1 MRKFV
6 TVLLCVIFALSQS
19 MAQNRTVSGKV
30 FDETGKALEGASVF
44 SKGSKTAVLTKADGS
59 FSLQVPAN
67 VKTLVISYVGSETL
81 ELSLDAQSNYTVSL
95 RKKNDPLEEVVVTG
109 YQVRKKRDEAG
120 AISSIKA
127 AQIENL
133 PNLSIDKAL
142 QGKAAGVLVQ
152 SSNGIPGGAVN
163 VRIRGQG
170 SLLAGNDPLYIIDG
184 VQFNTRL
191 DGGFTQSNPL
201 AFLNPDDIESI
212 DILKDAASA
221 AIYGSNAS
229 NGVVIV
235 TTKKGKAGKTKFNLN
250 YYTGISTLLKKLQ
263 VSDAQ
268 EYFQLRAEAYGNAN
282 NLPSDNLAVLQTVLN
297 ELRVP
302 LAGITT
308 VDQAKAAAAALKTYD
323 WQDAAFRNGKI
334 SNYELSVSGGN
345 EKTTFRISGN
355 YSQQDAIVTKAD
367 FKRAGIKVD
376 IQNKAT
382 DRLTF
387 GSSISLSTFTQNNP
401 FATSGSFLGSP
412 AFSASGIIPTNPI
425 YNADGSYYGLP
436 GQLPANLVGVLNQNI
451 IAVNDFNSG
460 YQRTNQI
467 VGNLTADYKIA
478 DWLSFRTLVGM
489 DYRLVQGK
497 NVRDARTADGFANKG
512 SVTVQSNW
520 NTNVNTFQ
528 TLNFNKTFGT
538 KHRFDG
544 VAGFEY
550 RQENNEQI
558 NANGITFPTYQFTS
572 LNNAATPNSV
582 GESYTGF
589 KRNGVFGKIN
599 YGFDRK
605 YLIAFTL
612 RRDGSSRFG
621 ADNRYGTFWGVS
633 GAWNI
638 DQEGF
643 LKNARSSVLSSL
655 KLRASYGS
663 TGNDQIGNFDGLG
676 LYGGGGVYVGG
687 AGIAFTQLANPN
699 LKWETNVTTNLGLD
713 FGLFNNRVTGTLEV
727 YSKDT
732 KDLLLTQPLQTST
745 GFSSI
750 TSNIG
755 KVNNKGIEVTLGAD
769 IFKSRRP
776 GGFNWNMNFTFAYN
790 KNEVKELYGGLQILP
805 SDNSVQ
811 VGQPLGVLFTQKF
824 AGVNP
829 ATGRSMWYDT
839 LGNLTY
845 QVTARDRRIIG
856 AQNLPKF
863 QGGLRNSL
871 SFRNITLEWFFQY
884 EYGRYASDGQ
894 VNFLTENIGRIN
906 VLEEVYKARWTT
918 PGQITFFPR
927 YNVNGTES
935 KSSGSQTGTRNFFK
949 ADYIRLKNVSVYYD
963 LSPSLAKKAGLTN
976 LRFYVQGTNLYTK
989 SDWFSYDI
997 EFVGTATGIIPQTK
1011 NYTVGL
1017 QLGF

>member
-6 TVLLCVIFALSQS
+6 TLALCVIMSLSLA
-19 MAQNRTVSGKV
+19 MAQNRTVTGKV
-30 FDETGKALEGASVF
+30 MDEAGAPLQGASVMI
-44 SKGSKTAVLTKADGS
+44 KGAKTAVLSQANGT
-59 FSLQVPAN
+59 FSIQVPSSA
-67 VKTLVISYVGSETL
+67 KTLVVSYVGSEATEITL
-81 ELSLDAQSNYTVSL
+81 GTQSSYTISL
-95 RKKNDPLEEVVVTG
+95 KKKVDPLEEVVVTG
-109 YQVRKKRDEAG
+109 YQVRKKRDDAG

-127 AQIENL
+127 KEIENQ
-133 PNLSIDKAL
+133 PNVSLDKAL

-152 SSNGIPGGAVN
+152 ASNGIPGGAVN

-184 VQFNTRL
+184 VQFNTRI
-191 DGGFTQSNPL
+191 DGGFTQNNPL

-235 TTKKGKAGKTKFNLN
+235 TTKKGKSGKTKFNVN
-250 YYTGISTLLKKLQ
+250 YYTGVVSPLKKLQ
-263 VSDAQ
+263 MSNSQ

-282 NLPSDNLAVLQTVLN
+282 NLPWDNLAVLQTVLN

-302 LAGITT
+302 IGGITT
-308 VDQAKAAAAALKTYD
+308 VDQAKAAAAALPTYD
-323 WQDAAFRNGKI
+323 WQDAAFRNGKV
-334 SNYELSVSGGN
+334 SNYEMSVSGGN

-355 YSQQDAIVTKAD
+355 YSQQDAIVSKAD
-367 FKRAGIKVD
+367 FKRAGIKAD

-387 GSSISLSTFTQNNP
+387 GSSISLSTFTQLNP
-401 FATSGSFLGSP
+401 FATSGSFLGSA
-412 AFSASGIIPTNPI
+412 AFSASAIIPTNPI
-425 YNADGSYYGLP
+425 YNADGTYYGMP
-436 GQLPANLVGVLNQNI
+436 GQTPANLVGTLNQNV
-451 IAVNDFNSG
+451 IAVNDYNSG

-478 DWLSFRTLVGM
+478 EWLSFKTLVGM
-489 DYRLVQGK
+489 DYRIVQGK
-497 NVRDARTADGFANKG
+497 NVRDSRTADGFANKG

-520 NTNVNTFQ
+520 NTNVNTYQ
-528 TLNFNKTFGT
+528 TLNFNKQFGS
-538 KHRFDG
+538 KHRLDG
-544 VAGFEY
+544 VVGFEY

-558 NANGITFPTYQFTS
+558 SATATTFPTYQFTS
-572 LNNAATPNSV
+572 IQNAANYTAEN
-582 GESYTGF
+582 ESFTGF
-589 KRNGVFGKIN
+589 KRNGVFGKVN

-621 ADNRYGTFWGVS
+621 ADNRYGTFWGLS

-643 LKNARSSVLSSL
+643 IKKSNFFSSM

-676 LYGGGGVYVGG
+676 LYGGGGIYNNA
-687 AGIAFTQLANPN
+687 AGIAYTQLANPN
-699 LKWETNVTTNLGLD
+699 LKWETNTTTNLGLD
-713 FGLFNNRVTGTLEV
+713 FGFFNNRLTGTVEV
-727 YSKDT
+727 YTKDT

-755 KVNNKGIEVTLGAD
+755 KVNNKGIEVTLGGD
-769 IFKSRRP
+769 IFKSRKP
-776 GGFNWNMNFTFAYN
+776 GDLNWNVSFTFAYN
-790 KNEVKELYGGLQILP
+790 KNTVKELYGGLQILP

-811 VGQPLGVLFTQKF
+811 VGQPLGVLFTQQY

-845 QVTARDRRIIG
+845 QVTARDRKIIG
-856 AQNLPKF
+856 PQNTPKF
-863 QGGLRNSL
+863 QGGLRNSV
-871 SFRNITLEWFFQY
+871 SFKNFTFEWFFQY

-894 VNFLTENIGRIN
+894 VNFLDENIGRIN

-927 YNVNGTES
+927 YNVNGTEA
-935 KSSGSQTGTRNFFK
+935 KSSGSQSGTRNFFK

-963 LSPSLAKKAGLTN
+963 LNPTLAKKIGLSTA
-976 LRFYVQGTNLYTK
+976 RFYVQGTNLWTK

-997 EFVGTATGIIPQTK
+997 EFVGTATGIIPQSK
-1011 NYTVGL
+1011 NYTVGI